1 MRTNISKLRNINEV
15 NLNLENRL
23 INEQLKNNVGQ
34 PKRTNNNT
42 QPQQTKTPPSPQN
55 SKNLINVDISPL
67 SRTSQETLK
76 GINLS
81 DQEKNILHTE
91 LKKDKDIS
99 NFLGLETNIDWL
111 STLRDNAKIKG
122 KAESLSIEMPK
133 LGKSHNVSL
142 NLGARLTG
150 NFWDPSAK
158 LGSVNVGAKV
168 NF

>member
-15 NLNLENRL
+15 NLNLENRF

-34 PKRTNNNT
+34 PQRTTNSM

-67 SRTSQETLK
+67 SRTSQEMLK

-91 LKKDKDIS
+91 LKKDKDVS

-111 STLRDNAKIKG
+111 NTLKDHAKIKG
-122 KAESLSIEMPK
+122 NAKSLSIEIPK
-133 LGKSHNVSL
+133 LGKKHNISL
-142 NLGARLTG
+142 NLGAKLTG
-150 NFWDPSAK
+150 NVWDPSAK
-158 LGSVNVGAKV
+158 LGSVNVGTKI

>member
-67 SRTSQETLK
+67 SRTSQETFK
-76 GINLS
+76 GIDLS
-81 DQEKNILHTE
+81 NQEKNILHAE

-99 NFLGLETNIDWL
+99 NFLGLETNIEWL
-111 STLRDNAKIKG
+111 NALKDHAKIRANASG
-122 KAESLSIEMPK
+122 LTIEIPK
-133 LGKSHNVSL
+133 LGKSQNISL
-142 NLGARLTG
+142 NLGARLT
-150 NFWDPSAK
+150 NNVWDPSAK